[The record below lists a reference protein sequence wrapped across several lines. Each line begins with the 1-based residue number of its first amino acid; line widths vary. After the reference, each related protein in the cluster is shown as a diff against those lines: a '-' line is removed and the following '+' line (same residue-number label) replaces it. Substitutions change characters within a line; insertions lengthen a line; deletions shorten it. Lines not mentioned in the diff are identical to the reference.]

1 MNMVFNERTSEMSQG
16 TTTKHVRFAGGLG
29 TERVLGGADTG
40 GAFGVVLH
48 DLPPKQLG
56 SPIHTHA
63 NEDEYSYVLS
73 GRLTAL
79 IGDEIVEAGPGEAV
93 VKPRGIP
100 HAFWNAG
107 DEELRF
113 VEIISPSGFED
124 YFFELAEPL
133 NSGDGEAIGAILARY
148 ELDLRME
155 TVPELVERNGL
166 VPPW

>member
-1 MNMVFNERTSEMSQG
+1 MFNEREQQG
-16 TTTKHVRFAGGLG
+16 MTTKHVRFFNGLG
-29 TERVLGGADTG
+29 TQRVLGSAETRGEL
-40 GAFGVVLH
+40 GVVLH

-79 IGDEIVEAGPGEAV
+79 IGDEVVEAGPGEAV

-113 VEIISPSGFED
+113 VEMISPGGFEE

-133 NSGDGEAIGAILARY
+133 NTGDGEAIGGIVARY
-148 ELDLRME
+148 QLDLRME
-155 TVPELVERNGL
+155 TVPELVERGGL
-166 VPPW
+166 EPPF